1 VTRRKEAIYDIEH
14 CYQNGNLEDA
24 LIEAAEFVRDLGEDR
39 VVHVIA
45 RLDCGEPGAWWVDVI
60 YREVQP

>member
-1 VTRRKEAIYDIEH
+1 MTRRKEAIYDIEH

-24 LIEAAEFVRDLGEDR
+24 LMEAAAWVRELGEDR

-45 RLDCGEPGAWWVDVI
+45 RLDENVSGAWWVDVI
-60 YREVQP
+60 YRVQP